1 MLGKAVTIVLHVEWE
16 SAHRPQI
23 VFLVLGPRQY
33 PLENSIQSVVGAA
46 QRIENLARILVP
58 KDRRLPLIG
67 DANSYD
73 VTWLDL
79 KNYQILCRYSHRLE
93 IDSMIS

>member
-1 MLGKAVTIVLHVEWE
+1 MTTVLHVEWE
-16 SAHRPQI
+16 STHRPQI
-23 VFLVLGPRQY
+23 VLLVLGPRQD
-33 PLENSIQSVVGAA
+33 PLENSIQSVVRAA
-46 QRIENLARILVP
+46 QRIEHFARVLVP

-67 DANSYD
+67 DANGYD
-73 VTWLDL
+73 VTWLDF